1 MTKTTRVSYSR
12 KGHCV
17 NVTLPERW
25 AELTDDELRMVFKCM
40 ASMPWV
46 QCVFDIFHFLTGC
59 KVVSEE
65 DERGMFKISF
75 PIGKVKRYCWVSPE
89 VMAEHVTALN
99 FLLDPGFVPV
109 RLNRLGDF
117 EAVDAQLHGV
127 TFKQYINFE
136 NFFQT
141 YLRTQ
146 NAGLLAKIAAI
157 FYPGFKSSTGLEDFE
172 VLNILTWSSQIK
184 RNFSKR
190 FPNFFRPAVEGDP
203 ASQPSQM
210 DVMNNQIRA
219 LTGGDV
225 TKEEEVFAIDCWRAL
240 TELDAKAKEAEDFKR
255 QTAKNRH

>member
-17 NVTLPERW
+17 NVTLPEKGT
-25 AELTDDELRMVFKCM
+25 ELSVHELRRVLKCM
-40 ASMPWV
+40 ASIAWREAI
-46 QCVFDIFHFLTGC
+46 FDIFHFLTGC
-59 KVVSEE
+59 QVESKE

-89 VMAEHVTALN
+89 VMVEHVSALN
-99 FLLDPGFVPV
+99 FLLDPGFLPV
-109 RLNRLGDF
+109 RLNRLRDF

-146 NAGLLAKIAAI
+146 NADLLAKIAAI
-157 FYPGFKSSTGLEDFE
+157 FYPGFKSATALEEFE